1 MLRIPRRAPR
11 GRAVFDQ
18 RRNAARHLATG
29 TVKSGSGDQW
39 TLKENTRSFNDRQIL
54 PRMLA
59 GVTTPD
65 LSTTLL
71 GSKVGTPIFIP
82 PMAAHGLAHV
92 SAEKGTARGAA
103 ASKALFCTQTLANTT
118 LEEIAK
124 ELHGKVKIVK
134 LNIDENHRT
143 PSRYN
148 VRAIPT
154 LMIFKDGQLAATQ
167 TGALPKGRLADWI
180 SGTIGVAAA

>member
-1 MLRIPRRAPR
+1 MPAH
-11 GRAVFDQ
+11 Q
-18 RRNAARHLATG
+18 EKQMATA
-29 TVKSGSGDQW
+29 TVSDDTFEADVLKSSTPVVVDFWAEWCGPC
-39 TLKENTRSFNDRQIL
+39 RQIA
-54 PRMLA
+54 PA
-59 GVTTPD
+59 
-65 LSTTLL
+65 
-71 GSKVGTPIFIP
+71 
-82 PMAAHGLAHV
+82 
-92 SAEKGTARGAA
+92 
-103 ASKALFCTQTLANTT
+103 

-167 TGALPKGRLADWI
+167 TGALPKGKLTDWI
-180 SGTIGVAAA
+180 SGTIGVAAV